1 VDASTAAK
9 AEQMGALVDTDEL
22 DELGYTIVRG
32 LLSRALHCPP
42 PAPVARR
49 PPTRSLAISHT

>member
-1 VDASTAAK
+1 
-9 AEQMGALVDTDEL
+9 MGALVDTDEL

-32 LLSRALHCPP
+32 LLSRALHSPP